1 MTATIS
7 HQVTHIAAVI
17 GSAVREGGSEGGSA
31 EGSAEGSAGGSAEGA
46 DSHSLQRFPQRS
58 SQRGDGGRG
67 RGRDEGLDGG
77 RGWSLVEPTAAAEEA
92 WVQLCADTYVE
103 EKRSGEERK
112 GAEKPVP
119 GVFVVLYGARG
130 AVVCT
135 ARVADAPSSS
145 LSFFLRYTGSVW
157 TRCSSWYNKKSQGGG
172 EEGVVE
178 GFVGRFDQYCASLG
192 DAREPGGGLQFM

>member
-1 MTATIS
+1 M
-7 HQVTHIAAVI
+7 
-17 GSAVREGGSEGGSA
+17 
-31 EGSAEGSAGGSAEGA
+31 
-46 DSHSLQRFPQRS
+46 
-58 SQRGDGGRG
+58 
-67 RGRDEGLDGG
+67 
-77 RGWSLVEPTAAAEEA
+77 
-92 WVQLCADTYVE
+92 
-103 EKRSGEERK
+103 
-112 GAEKPVP
+112 P
-119 GVFVVLYGARG
+119 GVFVVLYGARC

-135 ARVADAPSSS
+135 ARVADVPSSS